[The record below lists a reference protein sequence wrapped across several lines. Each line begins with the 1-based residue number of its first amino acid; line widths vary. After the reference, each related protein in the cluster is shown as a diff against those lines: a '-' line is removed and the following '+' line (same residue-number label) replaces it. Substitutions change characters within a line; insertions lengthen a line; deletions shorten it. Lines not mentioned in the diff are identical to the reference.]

1 MTINDQR
8 GVVALLTTIFVG
20 ILLSVITVGL
30 MAQMVSELRQSGD
43 YEQSQRAY
51 YAARSG
57 VEDAV
62 SKVVSSLQNNQRP
75 QPQIG
80 CNSGNANLDLDPTSP
95 GAVGWTCQ
103 QILFSGSPSGKL
115 GVSDSSVQID
125 TSGGPA
131 FASMKLEWDQ
141 STGSLPP
148 GFFNA
153 PASFPAGGSWTYAA
167 ALELTSIEYPQGSF
181 NAANTS
187 IKLYNALIRPTTGG
201 VVNPSFRTSGNNP
214 ISGTCNPAAGSYHCS
229 VIFNGF
235 DGSHNYIF
243 RIRSR
248 YVGTDYRFSFF
259 DGSNASGSPVLV
271 PDGDATIDV
280 TARAGDAFRRVIY
293 KVPYT
298 DGVASGLNF
307 VIYSDT
313 DICKNMTVYNSL
325 GSVTGCPY

>member
-1 MTINDQR
+1 MPVNDQR

-30 MAQMVSELRQSGD
+30 MAQMVGELRQSGD
-43 YEQSQRAY
+43 FEQSQRAY

-62 SKVVSSLQNNQRP
+62 SKVVAALKNNLRP

-80 CNSGNANLDLDPTSP
+80 CSSGNANLNLDPTTP
-95 GAVGWTCQ
+95 GVLGWTCQ
-103 QILFSGSPSGKL
+103 QIIFSGSPSGKL
-115 GVSDSSVQID
+115 GTSDQAVQID

-131 FASMKLEWDQ
+131 YASMKLEWDQ
-141 STGSLPP
+141 SSGTLPS

-153 PASFPAGGSWTYAA
+153 PASFPAGGSWNYAA
-167 ALELTSIEYPQGSF
+167 AIELTSVEYPQGSF
-181 NAANTS
+181 NAANAN

-201 VVNPSFRTSGNNP
+201 VVNPSFRTSGGNP
-214 ISGTCNPAAGSYHCS
+214 VAGTCNPSAASYHCS

-235 DGSHNYIF
+235 DGAHSYIF
-243 RIRSR
+243 RVRTR

-259 DGSNASGSPVLV
+259 SNANATGSPVLV

-280 TARAGDAFRRVIY
+280 TAKAGNAFRRVIY

-298 DGVASGLNF
+298 DGAASGLNF
-307 VIYSDT
+307 VIYSDGN
-313 DICKNMTVYNSL
+313 ICKSMTVYNTL
-325 GSVTGCPY
+325 GSVSGCPY